1 MGHVHPPRAL
11 LYRLPNVSTHWGA
24 IRARLGPER
33 WLEAAAHVVH
43 RACSA
48 ERAELVAAPRRV
60 RVCVC
65 MCVHLVPLCVVVLAA
80 PGACMSLRVRYDI
93 RVDLI
98 PCTCVVFIGG
108 RSVVTMWCSA
118 CARVRQSSLSCRA
131 HWSRAGGPFHID
143 IRISQPHTHG
153 ATAAHT
159 HTPPA
164 RRRPG
169 ARVRAGQWHGRTPT
183 RRDIEH
189 TKAQPKRHSHSYT
202 TRTVRSAGRRA
213 RARAF
218 SISGETRREAGGDR
232 RLGACC
238 RASDQRVE
246 KM

>member
-1 MGHVHPPRAL
+1 
-11 LYRLPNVSTHWGA
+11 
-24 IRARLGPER
+24 
-33 WLEAAAHVVH
+33 
-43 RACSA
+43 
-48 ERAELVAAPRRV
+48 
-60 RVCVC
+60 

-98 PCTCVVFIGG
+98 PCTCVVFIRWTFGRYYVVLRVSDNRVSLVSRALVARGG
-108 RSVVTMWCSA
+108 ALSHRYQNFSTA
-118 CARVRQSSLSCRA
+118 HARRDSRA
-131 HWSRAGGPFHID
+131 HPHAARPAAPGRAL
-143 IRISQPHTHG
+143 
-153 ATAAHT
+153 
-159 HTPPA
+159 
-164 RRRPG
+164 
-169 ARVRAGQWHGRTPT
+169 RAGQWHGRTPTLWPT

>member
-1 MGHVHPPRAL
+1 MYVCASCASVCGGARGAGGVHVLA
-11 LYRLPNVSTHWGA
+11 
-24 IRARLGPER
+24 GPLR
-33 WLEAAAHVVH
+33 HTSRFDSLHMCGVH
-43 RACSA
+43 RWTRSGSLLCG
-48 ERAELVAAPRRV
+48 AP
-60 RVCVC
+60 
-65 MCVHLVPLCVVVLAA
+65 
-80 PGACMSLRVRYDI
+80 
-93 RVDLI
+93 
-98 PCTCVVFIGG
+98 
-108 RSVVTMWCSA
+108 
-118 CARVRQSSLSCRA
+118 RVRQSSLSCRA
-131 HWSRAGGPFHID
+131 HWSRAGGAFHID

-169 ARVRAGQWHGRTPT
+169 ARSGPGSGTGSHTATPT